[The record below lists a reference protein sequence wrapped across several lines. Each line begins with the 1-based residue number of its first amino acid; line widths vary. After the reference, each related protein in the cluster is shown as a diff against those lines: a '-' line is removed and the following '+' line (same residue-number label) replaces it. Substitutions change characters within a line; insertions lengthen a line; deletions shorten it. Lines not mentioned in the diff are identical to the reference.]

1 MPFWW
6 LHMYGINL
14 ILQHIDTV
22 FIQCLIISYCNLMS
36 LGLTCLIQAGS
47 LFPVT
52 SPCSAILLSNM
63 IFNGLKY
70 FHGKDINNHQVQDR
84 RWLNIRSCIRC
95 TETLWGQVGFV
106 VILYGLF
113 TVLNP
118 NEDASHILQFI
129 LHKFHLSDKWDFDTA
144 LYLCSQSFQ
153 HMDLEQYMMEIIGSK
168 WILPS
173 YAFGLVVLIKEM
185 LSHYIGH
192 KRIAN
197 NRFIRLYKK
206 LSTEI
211 TQKSYT
217 NLHEFRKKNEIHSLS
232 RIQAWH
238 LAYSFSFGFLAWST
252 VRMKYLWTP
261 HMLMLAVFG
270 VKQFLFISL
279 NILFHF
285 SRVICKFIMGKSSK
299 LINRSE
305 KNCHQQTS
313 IDYDRYDDNE
323 TKINIIG
330 TAILILIAV
339 MTSYQAVH
347 QITYQLNQLGEFYD
361 PDTVELME
369 WIKNNVNKESIF
381 TGSMQLMAGV
391 KCCTSRPIANH
402 PHYENAELR
411 RRTKQLYQIY
421 GRKSTDDVY
430 SILRNYSINY
440 FIIETSICFAKST
453 GCHETDL
460 IDLENKER
468 YIQRDY
474 EFKNQ
479 LT

>member
-1 MPFWW
+1 MKWFHYVKPIDFYEMSTIILQFWTPFSLLFIMQSMNNSLLETLIFSATFLLNNHAISRVVFALPLRENFGMPFWW
-6 LHMYGINL
+6 LRTYGINL

-22 FIQCLIISYCNLMS
+22 FIQTSQKILLWFGIAIFWLSTCLFCMFWQFSQFILLIEAVCMNILHYLEFINDKQCLIFSYCNLMS

-47 LFPVT
+47 LFPIT
-52 SPCSAILLSNM
+52 SPCAAILLSNM

-70 FHGKDINNHQVQDR
+70 FHKKDINNHQVQDR

-252 VRMKYLWTP
+252 VRMKYYGL
-261 HMLMLAVFG
+261 H
-270 VKQFLFISL
+270 
-279 NILFHF
+279 
-285 SRVICKFIMGKSSK
+285 IC
-299 LINRSE
+299 
-305 KNCHQQTS
+305 
-313 IDYDRYDDNE
+313 
-323 TKINIIG
+323 
-330 TAILILIAV
+330 
-339 MTSYQAVH
+339 
-347 QITYQLNQLGEFYD
+347 
-361 PDTVELME
+361 
-369 WIKNNVNKESIF
+369 
-381 TGSMQLMAGV
+381 
-391 KCCTSRPIANH
+391 
-402 PHYENAELR
+402 
-411 RRTKQLYQIY
+411 
-421 GRKSTDDVY
+421 
-430 SILRNYSINY
+430 
-440 FIIETSICFAKST
+440 
-453 GCHETDL
+453 
-460 IDLENKER
+460 
-468 YIQRDY
+468 
-474 EFKNQ
+474 
-479 LT
+479 

>member
-1 MPFWW
+1 MIKKYLLCIIGSILLSITYLATVKTQRESSLWWSNLSVMEKEISFRSEQGLYYSYFKEAVSLDSIFDAFEALQHDNHTESPKKLNIFKRMNVLPEIILSIAYQKWFHYVKPIDFYEMSTIILQFWTPFSLLFIMQSMNNSLLETLIFSATFLLNNHAISRVVFALPLRENFGMPFWW
-6 LHMYGINL
+6 LRTYGINL

-22 FIQCLIISYCNLMS
+22 FIQCLIFSYCNLMS

-47 LFPVT
+47 LFPIT
-52 SPCSAILLSNM
+52 SPCAAILLSNM

-70 FHGKDINNHQVQDR
+70 FHKKDINNHQVQDR

-252 VRMKYLWTP
+252 VRMKYYGL
-261 HMLMLAVFG
+261 H
-270 VKQFLFISL
+270 
-279 NILFHF
+279 
-285 SRVICKFIMGKSSK
+285 IC
-299 LINRSE
+299 
-305 KNCHQQTS
+305 
-313 IDYDRYDDNE
+313 
-323 TKINIIG
+323 
-330 TAILILIAV
+330 
-339 MTSYQAVH
+339 
-347 QITYQLNQLGEFYD
+347 
-361 PDTVELME
+361 
-369 WIKNNVNKESIF
+369 
-381 TGSMQLMAGV
+381 
-391 KCCTSRPIANH
+391 
-402 PHYENAELR
+402 
-411 RRTKQLYQIY
+411 
-421 GRKSTDDVY
+421 
-430 SILRNYSINY
+430 
-440 FIIETSICFAKST
+440 
-453 GCHETDL
+453 
-460 IDLENKER
+460 
-468 YIQRDY
+468 
-474 EFKNQ
+474 
-479 LT
+479 